1 MSQPP
6 SPVDTVYATAVDTV
20 YVEAVALPTRDHLVA
35 TARRLLDAE
44 GLEPLTLR
52 EIARRGGLSHGAPL
66 RHFPSLA
73 TLLSAVA
80 AQGFRELMDAVDAA
94 VAEARASA
102 TPLERLAAAGRGYV
116 RFALGSPGVF
126 ALMFRPER
134 LDPSDAELPRR
145 RHGRVR
151 PAPTAGRRRP
161 GMGLS
166 PRRLD
171 DPPRRR
177 RLGIGT
183 RARAALA
190 PGRAAGRR
198 GPRAGAYTRIMNELM
213 LGVRA
218 DAPRPRTRR
227 RRTSR

>member
-1 MSQPP
+1 M
-6 SPVDTVYATAVDTV
+6 
-20 YVEAVALPTRDHLVA
+20 EAVALPTRDHLVA

-94 VAEARASA
+94 VAEAAASA
-102 TPLERLAAAGRGYV
+102 TTPLERLAAAGRGYV

-134 LDPSDAELPRR
+134 LDRSDEDCR
-145 RHGRVR
+145 
-151 PAPTAGRRRP
+151 
-161 GMGLS
+161 
-166 PRRLD
+166 D
-171 DPPRRR
+171 
-177 RLGIGT
+177 
-183 RARAALA
+183 
-190 PGRAAGRR
+190 
-198 GPRAGAYTRIMNELM
+198 AGAAAFDQLRQLVAAAQAWGFHPALSTTHLAAVVWASVHGLAQLWLQGALQGAGDRELEPTLRIMNELM

-218 DAPRPRTRR
+218 DTPRARTRR

>member
-1 MSQPP
+1 M
-6 SPVDTVYATAVDTV
+6 
-20 YVEAVALPTRDHLVA
+20 EAVALPTRDHLVA

-80 AQGFRELMDAVDAA
+80 AQGFRELRQSVGSAVG
-94 VAEARASA
+94 EAPTGAS
-102 TPLERLAAAGRGYV
+102 PVERLAAAGRGYV

-134 LDPSDAELPRR
+134 LDPSDAGYHEAGTAAFDQLRQLVSAAQASGFLPGVSTMHLAAVVWASVHGLAQLWLQGALQGAGDHELE
-145 RHGRVR
+145 
-151 PAPTAGRRRP
+151 PTLEV
-161 GMGLS
+161 MHQL
-166 PRRLD
+166 L
-171 DPPRRR
+171 
-177 RLGIGT
+177 
-183 RARAALA
+183 
-190 PGRAAGRR
+190 
-198 GPRAGAYTRIMNELM
+198 

-218 DAPRPRTRR
+218 APKAARKRTRR
-227 RRTSR
+227 RNSR

>member
-1 MSQPP
+1 M
-6 SPVDTVYATAVDTV
+6 
-20 YVEAVALPTRDHLVA
+20 EAVALPTRDHLVA

-94 VAEARASA
+94 VAEAPARA
-102 TPLERLAAAGRGYV
+102 TPLEHLAAAGRGYV

-134 LDPSDAELPRR
+134 LDPSDESYRDAGTAAFDQLRQLVAAAQAWGFHPAVSTTHLAAVVWASVHGLAQLWLQGALQGAGDHELE
-145 RHGRVR
+145 
-151 PAPTAGRRRP
+151 PT
-161 GMGLS
+161 L
-166 PRRLD
+166 
-171 DPPRRR
+171 
-177 RLGIGT
+177 
-183 RARAALA
+183 
-190 PGRAAGRR
+190 
-198 GPRAGAYTRIMNELM
+198 RIMNELM

-218 DAPRPRTRR
+218 DTPRARTRR